1 VAIKED
7 DKARINREIFRK
19 YADARKD
26 WDINAREAIDFTLG
40 NHFTAEESEVLQ
52 SIGQADFTIDRI
64 YAAIDKLKSLI
75 TSRPV
80 QYGITAREDSDTKL
94 ASVWKTLLEYI
105 FDISDGQHHFKQAVH
120 DYATTGLGY
129 FYAYIEPEADYG
141 RGEVMFTHLNPFR
154 VYVDPASRDR
164 YFKDAASIIL
174 STIITKEQLLN
185 LYPDIV
191 PFIDDIETFSQQ
203 DVYDDYPNS
212 QHKNTNTVYTPAEVD
227 SKNYDISITERYRI
241 LERFSKVRVPFF
253 RVADTI
259 EEKEVIMNASTFAIF
274 MENNAE
280 KFNSN
285 LYTYVEIPQT
295 RIKVTASIGQVLLY
309 ETILDTDTYPIIPI
323 PNIWTN
329 TPYPKSDVNKVKDM
343 QRLLNKLF
351 SLALAHA
358 QTAAGLKLMIP
369 QGSVEDLSQVE
380 KDWANPN
387 AVIEYDPTY
396 GEPHL
401 AQPQPLSGE
410 FYALINQVER
420 YIDLNFGVPELLQGF
435 KSGAADSVRGTML
448 LAQMGEGRGASK
460 LRDIEMSLQQLGKV
474 LYQMSKGHY
483 TFEKSFRIVQPNNDI
498 TEFTVNNRLYDDKS
512 KELMKIKNDI
522 TSGQFDVRIVAGS
535 TMPSNKYAE
544 YQMYMEAYQLGLIDK
559 VEALKKTE
567 IYDKEGVLKRT
578 GEVQQLQNIIQ
589 QLQNQVKEL
598 SGDLQTAN
606 RESISDRKRV
616 EVEKFKSKLNDSKAN
631 INSQLKV
638 DAEKIKRKQET
649 QVQSD
654 LATFDLGSMLNNS
667 GAEEN

>member
-1 VAIKED
+1 MAIQQD

-26 WDINAREAIDFTLG
+26 WDVNAREAIDFTLG
-40 NHFTAEESEVLQ
+40 NHFTAEESETLQ

-94 ASVWKTLLEYI
+94 ANVWKILLEYI

-141 RGEVMFTHLNPFR
+141 RGEVMFTHVNPFR
-154 VYVDPASRDR
+154 VYVDPSSRDR

-174 STIITKEQLLN
+174 STILTREQVLN
-185 LYPDIV
+185 LYPDV
-191 PFIDDIETFSQQ
+191 EQYLNDIETYNVQ
-203 DVYDDYPNS
+203 DTYDDYPNS
-212 QHKNTNTVYTPAEVD
+212 QNKNSNQVFTPAEID
-227 SKNYDISITERYRI
+227 AKDYDISITQRYRI
-241 LERFSKVRVPFF
+241 LERFTKVRVPFF
-253 RVADTI
+253 RVADSLQD
-259 EEKEVIMNASTFAIF
+259 KEVIMNAETFAQF
-274 MENNAE
+274 MENNATSFE
-280 KFNSN
+280 ANI
-285 LYTYVEIPQT
+285 YTYVEIPQT

-309 ETILDTDTYPIIPI
+309 ETVLDTDTYPIIPV

-358 QTAAGLKLMIP
+358 QTSAGLKLMIP
-369 QGSVEDLSQVE
+369 QGSVESIAQIE

-474 LYQMSKGHY
+474 LYQMAKGHY
-483 TFEKSFRIVQPNNDI
+483 SFEKSFRIVQPNNDI
-498 TEFTVNNRLYDDKS
+498 TEFTVNNRLYDDKTS
-512 KELMKIKNDI
+512 SLLKIQNDI
-522 TSGQFDVRIVAGS
+522 TSGQFDIRVVAGS

-578 GEVQQLQNIIQ
+578 GEVQKLQGIISQLQEQIKI
-589 QLQNQVKEL
+589 L
-598 SGDLQTAN
+598 SGDLQTAQ

-616 EVEKFKSKLNDSKAN
+616 EVEKFKTKLNTSRSN
-631 INSQLKV
+631 IDSQLKV
-638 DAEKIKRKQET
+638 QAEKNKLEQQ
-649 QVQSD
+649 QVQSNIEP
-654 LATFDLGSMLNNS
+654 FSMPMLDES
-667 GAEEN
+667 GLS

>member
-1 VAIKED
+1 M
-7 DKARINREIFRK
+7 
-19 YADARKD
+19 
-26 WDINAREAIDFTLG
+26 
-40 NHFTAEESEVLQ
+40 
-52 SIGQADFTIDRI
+52 
-64 YAAIDKLKSLI
+64 

-80 QYGITAREDSDTKL
+80 KYGITAREDSDTKL
-94 ASVWKTLLEYI
+94 ANVWKTLLEYI

-141 RGEVMFTHLNPFR
+141 RGEVKFTHLNPFR

-164 YFKDAASIIL
+164 YFQDAASIIM
-174 STIITKEQLLN
+174 STILTQEQLIN
-185 LYPDIV
+185 LYPDV
-191 PFIDDIETFSQQ
+191 LPFLKDIETFSQQ

-212 QHKNTNTVYTPAEVD
+212 QNKNTNTVFTPAEVD
-227 SKNYDISITERYRI
+227 SKDYDISITSRYRI

-253 RVADTI
+253 RVASIRDDAEQI
-259 EEKEVIMNASTFAIF
+259 MSAEQFGVFMEQNEKEF
-274 MENNAE
+274 NNGIYQ
-280 KFNSN
+280 F
-285 LYTYVEIPQT
+285 VEIPQT

-309 ETILDTDTYPIIPI
+309 ETILDTDIYPIIPI

-351 SLALAHA
+351 SLALSHA

-369 QGSVEDLSQVE
+369 QGSVEDLSQIE

-387 AVIEYDPTY
+387 AVIEYDPSY

-498 TEFTVNNRLYDDKS
+498 TEFTINNRLYDDKK
-512 KELMKIKNDI
+512 KEILTIQNDI
-522 TSGQFDVRIVAGS
+522 TSGQFDVRIMAGS

-567 IYDKEGVLKRT
+567 IYDKEGVLQRT
-578 GEVQQLQNIIQ
+578 GEVQRLQSIIGQLQDQI
-589 QLQNQVKEL
+589 KEL
-598 SGDLQTAN
+598 SGDLQTAQ
-606 RESISDRKRV
+606 RESVSDRKRV
-616 EVEKFKSKLNDSKAN
+616 EVEKFKSKLNKSQVGVDA
-631 INSQLKV
+631 QLKI
-638 DAEKIKRKQET
+638 DAEKQRQKQNQEVT
-649 QVQSD
+649 SS
-654 LATFDLGSMLNNS
+654 L
-667 GAEEN
+667 ENFQNPEIVLDE

>member
-1 VAIKED
+1 MAIKED
-7 DKARINREIFRK
+7 KAARLNREIFRN

-26 WDINAREAIDFTLG
+26 WDISAREGIDFTLG
-40 NHFTAEESEVLQ
+40 NHFTQEESETLQ

-64 YAAIDKLKSLI
+64 YAAIDKLKSLM

-80 QYGITAREDSDTKL
+80 QYGITAREDSDVKL

-164 YFKDAASIIL
+164 YFKDAASIIM
-174 STIITKEQLLN
+174 STILTEEQLIN
-185 LYPDIV
+185 LYPDV
-191 PFIDDIETFSQQ
+191 EQYLGEIETFSQQ
-203 DVYDDYPNS
+203 DVYDDFPNS
-212 QHKNTNTVYTPAEVD
+212 QQQNTTSVFTPAEVD
-227 SKNYDISITERYRI
+227 SKNYDISLTTRYRI
-241 LERFSKVRVPFF
+241 LERFSKVKVPFF
-253 RVADTI
+253 RVADAI
-259 EEKEVIMNASTFAIF
+259 EEKEVLMNAETFSTF
-274 MENNAE
+274 MQENQD

-295 RIKVTASIGQVLLY
+295 RIKVTASLGQILLY
-309 ETILDTDTYPIIPI
+309 ETILETDTYPIIPI

-369 QGSVEDLSQVE
+369 TGSVEDLSQIE

-435 KSGAADSVRGTML
+435 KSGATDSVRGTML

-474 LYQMSKGHY
+474 LYQLAKDHY
-483 TFEKSFRIVQPNNDI
+483 SFEKSFRIVQPNNDV

-512 KELMKIKNDI
+512 QQLISIKNDI
-522 TSGQFDVRIVAGS
+522 TSGQFDIRIVAGS

-567 IYDKEGVLKRT
+567 IYDKEGVLQRT
-578 GEVQQLQNIIQ
+578 GEVQKLQSIISQLQDQIKN
-589 QLQNQVKEL
+589 L
-598 SGDLQTAN
+598 SGNLQTAQ
-606 RESISDRKRV
+606 RESVTDRKRV
-616 EVEKFKSKLNDSKAN
+616 EVEKFKSKLNTSRSSIDS
-631 INSQLKV
+631 QMKV
-638 DAEKIKRKQET
+638 DAEKLKQQ
-649 QVQSD
+649 QVQSNS
-654 LATFDLGSMLNNS
+654 LEAFDI
-667 GAEEN
+667 GAFAPSSDSETN

>member
-1 VAIKED
+1 MAIRED
-7 DKARINREIFRK
+7 KKANENRTIFRK

-40 NHFTAEESEVLQ
+40 NHYTQDESEALQ

-64 YAAIDKLKSLI
+64 YAAIDKLKSLM

-80 QYGITAREDSDTKL
+80 RYGITAREDSDTKL
-94 ASVWKTLLEYI
+94 ANVWKTLLEYI

-164 YFKDAASIIL
+164 YFQDAASIIL
-174 STIITKEQLLN
+174 STILTEEQVLN
-185 LYPDIV
+185 LYPDV
-191 PFIDDIETFSQQ
+191 EPFLKDIETYSVQ
-203 DVYDDYPNS
+203 DQYDDFPNS
-212 QHKNTNTVYTPAEVD
+212 ANKNTNKVFTPAEVD
-227 SKNYDISITERYRI
+227 SKDYDMSITRRYRI
-241 LERFSKVRVPFF
+241 LERFSKVKVPFF
-253 RVADTI
+253 RVADTV
-259 EEKEVIMNASTFAIF
+259 EESEQIMDAETFAVF
-274 MENNAE
+274 LENNAE
-280 KFNSN
+280 KIESN
-285 LYTYVEIPQT
+285 IYTYVEIPQT
-295 RIKVTASIGQVLLY
+295 RIKLTASLGQVLLY
-309 ETILDTDTYPIIPI
+309 ETILDTDTYPIVPI

-369 QGSVEDLSQVE
+369 QGSVEDISQIE

-435 KSGAADSVRGTML
+435 KQGAPNSVRGTML

-474 LYQMSKGHY
+474 LYQMSRGHY

-512 KELMKIKNDI
+512 NELIKIKNDI

-535 TMPSNKYAE
+535 TMPNNKYAE

-567 IYDKEGVLKRT
+567 IYDKEGVLSRT
-578 GEVQQLQNIIQ
+578 GEIQQLQGIIQ
-589 QLQNQVKEL
+589 QLQEQVKTL
-598 SGDLQTAN
+598 SGDLQTAQ
-606 RESISDRKRV
+606 RESVSDRKRV
-616 EVEKFKSKLNDSKAN
+616 EVEKFKSKLTTSKSG
-631 INSQLKV
+631 IESQLKI
-638 DAEKIKRKQET
+638 DAEKVKQQQ
-649 QVQSD
+649 QVQPTIESFTSPLID
-654 LATFDLGSMLNNS
+654 ED
-667 GAEEN
+667 

>member
-1 VAIKED
+1 MAIKED
-7 DKARINREIFRK
+7 NKARLNRDLFQK

-26 WDINAREAIDFTLG
+26 WDVNAREAIDFSLG
-40 NHFTAEESEVLQ
+40 NHFSAEESEVLQ

-64 YAAIDKLKSLI
+64 YAAIDKLKSLM

-80 QYGITAREDSDTKL
+80 KYGITAREDSDTKL
-94 ASVWKTLLEYI
+94 ANVWKVLLEYI
-105 FDISDGQHHFKQAVH
+105 FDISDGQYHFKQAVH

-129 FYAYIEPEADYG
+129 FYAYIEPEADFG
-141 RGEVMFTHLNPFR
+141 RGEVKFTHVNPFR

-164 YFKDAASIIL
+164 YFQDAASIIL
-174 STIITKEQLLN
+174 STILTQEQLVN
-185 LYPDIV
+185 LYPDV
-191 PFIDDIETFSQQ
+191 MPFLKDIETFDSQ
-203 DVYDDYPNS
+203 DEDYPDSRNKNS
-212 QHKNTNTVYTPAEVD
+212 NVIFTPAEVD
-227 SKNYDISITERYRI
+227 SKDYDTTLTQRYRI

-253 RVADTI
+253 RVASITDDT
-259 EEKEVIMNASTFAIF
+259 EQIMSAEQFGIF
-274 MENNAE
+274 MEDNEE
-280 KFNSN
+280 KFKNNIYS
-285 LYTYVEIPQT
+285 YVEIPQT

-309 ETILDTDTYPIIPI
+309 ETILDTDIYPIIPI

-351 SLALAHA
+351 SLALSHA

-369 QGSVEDLSQVE
+369 QGSVEDLSQIE

-387 AVIEYDPTY
+387 AVIEYDPSY

-435 KSGAADSVRGTML
+435 KSGATDSVRGTML

-474 LYQMSKGHY
+474 IYQMSKSHY

-498 TEFTVNNRLYDDKS
+498 TEFTVNNRMYDDKR
-512 KELMKIKNDI
+512 KELLTIQNDI
-522 TSGQFDVRIVAGS
+522 TSGQFDVRIMSGS

-567 IYDKEGVLKRT
+567 IYDKEGVLQRT
-578 GEVQQLQNIIQ
+578 GEVQRLQSIIGQLQDQI
-589 QLQNQVKEL
+589 KEI
-598 SGDLQTAN
+598 SGDLQTAQ
-606 RESISDRKRV
+606 RESVSDRKRV
-616 EVEKFKSKLNDSKAN
+616 EVEKFKSKLNKSQVGTDA
-631 INSQLKV
+631 QLKIE
-638 DAEKIKRKQET
+638 AERLKQKQNQE
-649 QVQSD
+649 VQSS
-654 LATFDLGSMLNNS
+654 FDNFQNPDIVLD
-667 GAEEN
+667 E

>member
-1 VAIKED
+1 MAIRED
-7 DKARINREIFRK
+7 DKARLNREIFRK

-26 WDINAREAIDFTLG
+26 WDVNAREAIDFTLG

-64 YAAIDKLKSLI
+64 YAAIDKLKSLM

-80 QYGITAREDSDTKL
+80 KYGITAREDSDTKL
-94 ASVWKTLLEYI
+94 ANVWKTLLEYI

-141 RGEVMFTHLNPFR
+141 RGEVKYTHLNPFR

-164 YFKDAASIIL
+164 YFQDAASIIM
-174 STIITKEQLLN
+174 STILTQEQLIN
-185 LYPDIV
+185 LYPDV
-191 PFIDDIETFSQQ
+191 LPFLKDIETFSQQ

-212 QHKNTNTVYTPAEVD
+212 QNKNTNTVFTPAEVD
-227 SKNYDISITERYRI
+227 SKDYDISITSRYRI

-253 RVADTI
+253 RVASIRDDAEQI
-259 EEKEVIMNASTFAIF
+259 MSAEQFGVFMEQNEKEF
-274 MENNAE
+274 NNGIYQ
-280 KFNSN
+280 F
-285 LYTYVEIPQT
+285 VEIPQT

-309 ETILDTDTYPIIPI
+309 ETILDTDIYPIIPI

-351 SLALAHA
+351 SLALSHA

-369 QGSVEDLSQVE
+369 QGSVEDLSQIE

-387 AVIEYDPTY
+387 AVIEYDPSY

-498 TEFTVNNRLYDDKS
+498 TEFTINNRLYDDKK
-512 KELMKIKNDI
+512 KEILTIQNDI
-522 TSGQFDVRIVAGS
+522 TSGQFDVRIMAGS

-567 IYDKEGVLKRT
+567 IYDKEGVLQRT
-578 GEVQQLQNIIQ
+578 GEVQRLQSIIGQLQDQI
-589 QLQNQVKEL
+589 KEL
-598 SGDLQTAN
+598 SGDLQTAQ
-606 RESISDRKRV
+606 RESVSDRKRV
-616 EVEKFKSKLNDSKAN
+616 EVEKFKSKLNKSQVGVDA
-631 INSQLKV
+631 QLKI
-638 DAEKIKRKQET
+638 DAEKQRQKQNQEVT
-649 QVQSD
+649 SS
-654 LATFDLGSMLNNS
+654 L
-667 GAEEN
+667 ENFQNPEIVLDE

>member
-1 VAIKED
+1 
-7 DKARINREIFRK
+7 
-19 YADARKD
+19 
-26 WDINAREAIDFTLG
+26 
-40 NHFTAEESEVLQ
+40 
-52 SIGQADFTIDRI
+52 
-64 YAAIDKLKSLI
+64 
-75 TSRPV
+75 
-80 QYGITAREDSDTKL
+80 
-94 ASVWKTLLEYI
+94 
-105 FDISDGQHHFKQAVH
+105 
-120 DYATTGLGY
+120 
-129 FYAYIEPEADYG
+129 
-141 RGEVMFTHLNPFR
+141 M
-154 VYVDPASRDR
+154 
-164 YFKDAASIIL
+164 
-174 STIITKEQLLN
+174 STILTEEQLLN
-185 LYPDIV
+185 LYPDV
-191 PFIDDIETFSQQ
+191 EPFLPEIETYTLENT
-203 DVYDDYPNS
+203 YDDYPHTQNKNINS
-212 QHKNTNTVYTPAEVD
+212 IHTPAEVD
-227 SKNYDISITERYRI
+227 SKDYDMTLTKRYRI
-241 LERFSKVRVPFF
+241 FERFSKVKVPFF
-253 RVADTI
+253 RVADAI
-259 EEKEVIMNASTFAIF
+259 EEKEVLMDAETFAVF
-274 MENNAE
+274 LENNAE

-295 RIKVTASIGQVLLY
+295 RIKVTASLGQVLLY
-309 ETILDTDTYPIIPI
+309 ETILDTDTYPIVPI

-369 QGSVEDLSQVE
+369 QGSVEDLSQIE

-498 TEFTVNNRLYDDKS
+498 TEFTINNRLYDDKS
-512 KELMKIKNDI
+512 QSLIKIKNDI
-522 TSGQFDVRIVAGS
+522 TAGQFDVRIVAGS
-535 TMPSNKYAE
+535 TMPSNKFAE

-567 IYDKEGVLKRT
+567 IYDKEGVLQRT
-578 GEVQQLQNIIQ
+578 GETQRLQGIIQ
-589 QLQNQVKEL
+589 QLQEQVKQL
-598 SGDLQTAN
+598 SGDLQTAQ
-606 RESISDRKRV
+606 RESVSDRKRV
-616 EVEKFKSKLNDSKAN
+616 EVEKFKSKLTTSRSNIDS
-631 INSQLKV
+631 QMKV
-638 DAEKIKRKQET
+638 DAEKMKNRENK

-654 LATFDLGSMLNNS
+654 LEAFDIGAFVPTGGLDNN
-667 GAEEN
+667 